1 MKKKLLI
8 IGGSGYIGSEIYKN
22 LKYKFDIKICDN
34 LIYKNKKEKI
44 IYLKNNKK
52 VFFQNFNSLEENFL
66 SKFDFILI
74 LAGLVG
80 DPISKK
86 YSELSKKNDIQDMRK
101 LILKI
106 SRSRIKKTIFV
117 STCSNYGLKKTSK
130 MLKED
135 EVLKPISLYAKAKV
149 NIEKFIFKL
158 KKTKGTPFTI
168 LRFATAY
175 GLSEN
180 RMRFDLTINQFI
192 YEALKKK
199 KLLVY
204 DGDTIRPYC
213 HVKDFSNIIEK
224 VLLAKSQLTD
234 FQIYNCGFNDS
245 NYSKQDIINLIR
257 KYLRIKFE
265 VKFEKFSK
273 DRRNYRVDF
282 SKLSKKFKLK
292 SIVNKKQ
299 AFKQIET
306 FVKKTTEFQIKKMG
320 NYKLYL

>member
-1 MKKKLLI
+1 MKKKLLV

-22 LKYKFDIKICDN
+22 LNYKFDIKICDN
-34 LIYKNKKEKI
+34 LIYKNKKKKI
-44 IYLKNNKK
+44 EYLKNNKK
-52 VFFQNFNSLEENFL
+52 VLFQNFNSLKVDFL

-86 YSELSKKNDIQDMRK
+86 YPKFSIKNDIHDMKK
-101 LILKI
+101 LVSKI
-106 SRSRIKKTIFV
+106 SRAKIRKTIFV
-117 STCSNYGLKKTSK
+117 STCSNYGLKKTNK
-130 MLKED
+130 MLKEN

-149 NIEKFIFKL
+149 KIEKFIL
-158 KKTKGTPFTI
+158 RQKKTQGTPFTI

-199 KLLVY
+199 RLLVY

-213 HVKDFSNIIEK
+213 HIKDFSNIIK
-224 VLLAKSQLTD
+224 RVLFAKSQLTD

-245 NYSKQDIINLIR
+245 NYSKQDIIDLIR
-257 KYLRIKFE
+257 KYLKIKFQ
-265 VKFEKFSK
+265 VKFVKFSK

-282 SKLSKKFKLK
+282 SKLSHKLKVK

-299 AFKQIET
+299 AFKQIEA
-306 FVKKTTEFQIKKMG
+306 FVKNTSEYQIKKMG

>member
-8 IGGSGYIGSEIYKN
+8 IGGSGYIGSEIHKN

-44 IYLKNNKK
+44 EYLKNNKK
-52 VFFQNFNSLEENFL
+52 LFYQNFNNLEKDFL

-86 YSELSKKNDIQDMRK
+86 YPKLSKKNDIQDMKK
-101 LILKI
+101 LVSKI
-106 SRSRIKKTIFV
+106 SKSRITKTIFV
-117 STCSNYGLKKTSK
+117 STCSNYGLKKTNK
-130 MLKED
+130 FLKES

-158 KKTKGTPFTI
+158 KKTQGTPFTV

-192 YEALKKK
+192 YESLKKK
-199 KLLVY
+199 KLVVY
-204 DGDTIRPYC
+204 DGNTIRPYC

-224 VLLAKSQLTD
+224 VLLAKHQLTD
-234 FQIYNCGFNDS
+234 FQIYNCGFNNS

-257 KYLRIKFE
+257 KYLKIKFE

-273 DRRNYRVDF
+273 DKRNYKVDF
-282 SKLSKKFKLK
+282 SKLSHKLKLK
-292 SIVNKKQ
+292 SIINKKQ
-299 AFKQIET
+299 AFKQIEA
-306 FVKKTTEFQIKKMG
+306 FVKKTSESKIKKMG
-320 NYKLYL
+320 NYKIYL

>member
-1 MKKKLLI
+1 MKNKLLI

-22 LKYKFDIKICDN
+22 LRYKFSIKICDN
-34 LIYKNKKEKI
+34 LFYKNKKQKI
-44 IYLKNNKK
+44 KYLKKNKNIL
-52 VFFQNFNSLEENFL
+52 FQNFNNLQEGFL

-86 YSELSKKNDIQDMRK
+86 YPTISKNNDIRDMKK
-101 LILKI
+101 LISKI
-106 SRSRIKKTIFV
+106 HKSRIKKAIFV
-117 STCSNYGLKKTSK
+117 STCSNYGLKKTNKS
-130 MLKED
+130 LKET

-158 KKTKGTPFTI
+158 KKMQGTPFTV

-175 GLSEN
+175 GLSKN

-192 YEALKKK
+192 YEAIKKK
-199 KLLVY
+199 KISVY
-204 DGDTIRPYC
+204 DSDTIRPYC

-224 VLLAKSQLTD
+224 VLRAKPQLTN
-234 FQIYNCGFNDS
+234 FKIYNCGFDES
-245 NYSKQDIINLIR
+245 NYSKQDIINLIY
-257 KYLRIKFE
+257 KYLKIKFE
-265 VKFEKFSK
+265 VKFKKFSK

-282 SKLSKKFKLK
+282 SKLSQKLK
-292 SIVNKKQ
+292 VRSIVNKKQ
-299 AFKQIET
+299 AFKEIEA
-306 FVKKTTEFQIKKMG
+306 FIKKTDVSKIKKMG